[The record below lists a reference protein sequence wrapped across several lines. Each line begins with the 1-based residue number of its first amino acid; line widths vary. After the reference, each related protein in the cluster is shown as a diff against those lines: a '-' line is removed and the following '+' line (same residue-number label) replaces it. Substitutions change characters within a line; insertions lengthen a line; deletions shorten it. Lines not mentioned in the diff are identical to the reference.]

1 MRMWPGGI
9 APVIALAAV
18 LSASSPAAAGQV
30 YVVRAGD
37 TLWRIS
43 HHLGVRPIDLASAN
57 HLVLTATIH
66 PGLRLAVPDTAP
78 AATGQVTPPPA
89 GPVPERGRIAAPP
102 VRGRADPVSPGPAR
116 IAVGLV
122 GRPYQWSGMGDRGF
136 DCSGLVAHVFAAIGR
151 PLPHSSFEQY
161 QVGALVSRWALV
173 PGDLVFFHT
182 YSTGASHVGIY
193 IGEGRFVHASYSRGV
208 VISSIEE
215 PYYRDRFLGGRR
227 I

>member
-1 MRMWPGGI
+1 MRMWRGGV
-9 APVIALAAV
+9 APAIALAAV
-18 LSASSPAAAGQV
+18 LGASSPADAGQV
-30 YVVRAGD
+30 YVVLAGD

-43 HHLGVRPIDLASAN
+43 HHLGVRAIDLAAAN

-78 AATGQVTPPPA
+78 PATAQATPPPS
-89 GPVPERGRIAAPP
+89 GPVPEHGGIVVPP
-102 VRGRADPVSPGPAR
+102 VRVHASPVSLGPVR
-116 IAVGLV
+116 IAVGLL
-122 GRPYQWSGMGDRGF
+122 GRPYQWSGMGNRGF

-161 QVGALVSRWALV
+161 QVGTLVSRWELV
-173 PGDLVFFHT
+173 PGDLVFFQT
-182 YSTGASHVGIY
+182 YSAGASHVGIY
-193 IGEGRFVHASYSRGV
+193 IGEDRFVHASYSRGV

>member
-1 MRMWPGGI
+1 MRMWRGGV
-9 APVIALAAV
+9 APALALVGV
-18 LSASSPAAAGQV
+18 LWASSAVEAGQV

-43 HHLGVRPIDLASAN
+43 HHLGVRPLDLAAAN

-78 AATGQVTPPPA
+78 PATAQVTPPPT
-89 GPVPERGRIAAPP
+89 GPVPERGRIADPP
-102 VRGRADPVSPGPAR
+102 VRLHAAPVSPGPAR
-116 IAVGLV
+116 IAVGLL
-122 GRPYQWSGMGDRGF
+122 GRPYRWSGVGNRGF
-136 DCSGLVAHVFAAIGR
+136 DCSGLVVHVFAALGR

-161 QVGALVSRWALV
+161 QVGTLVSRWALV
-173 PGDLVFFHT
+173 PGDLVFFQT
-182 YSTGASHVGIY
+182 YSAGASHVGIY
-193 IGEGRFVHASYSRGV
+193 IGEDRFIHASYSRGV
-208 VISSIEE
+208 VVSSIEE